1 MKPQEPLQLPSPH
14 AAIRRSLKAAFAL
27 FALSAGALA
36 DVTQLADPFTI
47 TGAANDTNINV
58 NIPARQTGPLA
69 GGTYTELLTNATGFT
84 NDALIEK
91 SSATFAGSD
100 ALLLRT
106 FHGTA
111 SSATAVRLS
120 TNFGPQVAGK
130 KWRVSYTGNIQRS
143 DATAVADSWLSLDLG
158 DTTGHVGPNNAST
171 DIGFFIRGNGAWA
184 TWADNVNIAS
194 GAAAALKTPDIYAT
208 NWALA
213 LTIDETVSPVVAS
226 AVVTVAGGGTFNL
239 GPWNLTWENA
249 ARYVEIR
256 VLQGSNAT
264 GAGALC
270 DGRVENLTVALVG
283 DPLAPPVIA
292 IAPQPQTL
300 WVGDSTMLSV
310 NVDSIAQPTYQ
321 WSLNGTPIGG
331 ATAYTLTITD
341 AALASGGNYSVA
353 VTNSNGTTTASAAV
367 NVIFPNRWQ
376 RSAEPLAV
384 SSKKTPLVFSELM
397 PNPAPRLDGK
407 NVEFIELY
415 NTNPWPED
423 LTGWRISGDVDF
435 AFAPGTSIPAQGFLV
450 VAAVP
455 ADVQTVH
462 GITGVLGP
470 WTGALSNEGGT
481 LRLRRKN
488 DAIVLEA
495 TWNDGPEWPVAADG
509 AGHSLVLARP
519 SFGEA
524 DVKAW
529 SHSGVVGGSPGVAE
543 AVPSSAQDHVLI
555 NEILAHSTTGVDFVE
570 LFNSSSL
577 SVDVSGCW
585 LSDDNALLGKFQIP
599 GGTILAPRG
608 RVSFTQMQM
617 GFSLSAEGETVYFT
631 NAAQTRVLDAVRFRG
646 QLPDTGSG
654 RTPDGEGPVRR
665 LASATPGTTNAAA
678 ARGPVVINEL
688 YFNPITGD
696 SEDEWLELRNLSG
709 SAVSLAGWRI
719 SDGVSFTFPAGAS
732 IAANGYIVVAK
743 NPARV
748 LVNHPALSPGVVFG
762 PWTGSLADSGEEVVL
777 GQPVTI
783 PGPLTY
789 FAAVDE
795 VSYAD
800 ASRWSQWAD
809 GGGSSL
815 ELSDPRDVATPL
827 WLDSDETAKAP
838 WTLVE
843 TTGVLDHVNLNAS
856 ALANRLDACLL
867 NTGEAL
873 LDEVEA
879 TPFGGAN
886 VVTNGGFESGIGT
899 WLVQGTHNRSV
910 IENSGFAGTKSLR
923 LVAQGRGD
931 PLPNHVRT
939 SLTAT
944 IATNS
949 TATLRA
955 RARWLRGSSDFL
967 LRLRGGGLEAYG
979 ALTVPKNL
987 GTPAA
992 ANSRAVAN
1000 AAPSITAVT
1009 HLPALP
1015 VAGLPFRV
1023 FARVTDPDGVASV
1036 TLNFRLDP
1044 SATLTSIAMLDSGAG
1059 GDLLA
1064 GDGIFTGTVP
1074 AQSAGALLGFTITAT
1089 DPAAASAVF
1098 PPTLECLA
1106 RVGDTLPTG
1115 AFGTYTM
1122 WITSSTLTAWSARL
1136 VKSNESFPITLLHNG
1151 SRIFY
1156 GTGAH
1161 FAQFAESGNTNPT
1174 TTIIGYDIDLP
1185 AGEPLMGEDE
1195 VVLDYPIRDTTNQRE
1210 QLMHWMLDQMKL
1222 PTLHRR
1228 DVHLVV
1234 NGARR
1239 IPASSAAPIYHDC
1252 HQPGSY
1258 HLDSSFSDDTKGR
1271 LIKTSR
1277 WDETSD
1283 TNTVLAGDF
1292 NSLLPFTTTG
1302 GVYKTARYRWCWM
1315 PRSSEGSENDFADI
1329 FNLVTASN
1337 IAGGGAN
1344 YVNGV
1349 TALVDV
1355 DQWMGSFAFADLC
1368 AYWDTFG
1375 NPNDKNAYLYK
1386 PTLSGWKVITNDL
1399 DVGIGADNSNHHPSI
1414 EPLFAAGID
1423 APVQKMFDTPALVR
1437 PYWRA
1442 LHESLGT
1449 FFSGAAVTNRLT
1461 QRYNGYIA
1469 NGVAV
1474 VSPFVASDYY
1484 SVARTNPTV
1493 PAITGGIPE
1502 WINLRVAYVQSQLA
1516 TVSAP
1521 FAVDGP
1527 SSFTTT
1533 VSPITITGTAPV
1545 SVKTITFNGVEVPLT
1560 WTTTTA
1566 WSASVS
1572 VAGGTNPLV
1581 ITAFD
1586 GAGTQVGT
1594 TTLSINFTGTN
1605 AWAALRINEWLADNA
1620 ALTFDPADG
1629 DSEDWLELYNP
1640 TGASVS
1646 LANWTLSDSASTPT
1660 TFVIPAGYSISAA
1673 GRLLVWADDETIQNT
1688 GSGQL
1693 HVPFKLSN
1701 SGETLSLRAPDGT
1714 VEDFVTFG
1722 AQVKNISQGRIPD
1735 GGTALDFLA
1744 SASPGN
1750 ANTAT
1755 LALPTATATLSGG
1768 VITFTITTTPEF
1780 TYQPQFKNDLSD
1792 ATWTDLGPAIKAT
1805 GATLDVMD
1813 TPSPQTRRFYR
1824 AVRTP

>member
-1 MKPQEPLQLPSPH
+1 MIPEFSIYTF
-14 AAIRRSLKAAFAL
+14 AAIRRSLQAACAL
-27 FALSAGALA
+27 LA
-36 DVTQLADPFTI
+36 FSTIAWADTVVLADPFSI
-47 TGAANDTNINV
+47 TGGANDTNINV
-58 NIPARQTGPLA
+58 DIPARQSGVLT
-69 GGTYTELLTNATGFT
+69 GGTFTELPTSGASGT

-106 FHGTA
+106 FH
-111 SSATAVRLS
+111 ATTPTQMAVRLS
-120 TNFGPQVAGK
+120 TDFGPQVAGK
-130 KWRVSYTGNIQRS
+130 KWSVSFTANIQRS
-143 DATAVADSWLSLDLG
+143 STNITDTWVSLDLG
-158 DTTGHVGPNNAST
+158 DTANHVGPTNAST
-171 DIGFFIRGNGAWA
+171 DVGFFVRGNGGWN
-184 TWADNVNIAS
+184 TYADGTLVGA
-194 GAAAALKTPDIYAT
+194 GAAAVLKSPDLYAT
-208 NWALA
+208 NYTVV
-213 LTIDETVSPVVAS
+213 LTIDETVSPVTAS
-226 AVVTVAGGGTFNL
+226 AVVTVAGGSTSNL
-239 GPWNLTWENA
+239 GPWNITWENA
-249 ARYVEIR
+249 ARYIELR
-256 VLQGSNAT
+256 MQNGGNALSP
-264 GAGALC
+264 GATA
-270 DGRVENLTVALVG
+270 DGRVENLTVSRFGNEPTVATPPQSQSIVFGESAL
-283 DPLAPPVIA
+283 
-292 IAPQPQTL
+292 
-300 WVGDSTMLSV
+300 LSV
-310 NVDSIAQPTYQ
+310 TATSQTSMTYQ
-321 WSLNGTPIGG
+321 WLKDGVPISG
-331 ATAYTLTITD
+331 ATASTLAINTASLASAGSYTVTITNLTGSTTST
-341 AALASGGNYSVA
+341 AATVSV
-353 VTNSNGTTTASAAV
+353 VY
-367 NVIFPNRWQ
+367 PNRWQ
-376 RSAEPLAV
+376 RTGEPLAV
-384 SSKKTPLVFSELM
+384 SSKKTPIIFSELHTH
-397 PNPAPRLDGK
+397 PATRLDGK
-407 NVEFIELY
+407 NLEFIELY

-423 LTGWRISGDVDF
+423 LTGWRISSDVDY
-435 AFAPGTSIPAQGFLV
+435 AFPPGTSIPAQGFLV

-455 ADVQTVH
+455 ADVQTVY

-470 WTGALSNEGGT
+470 FTGALSNEGGK
-481 LRLRRKN
+481 LRLRRAN

-495 TWNDGPEWPVAADG
+495 VWNDGPEWPAAADG
-509 AGHSLVLARP
+509 AGHSRVLTRP
-519 SFGEA
+519 SYGEGDA
-524 DVKAW
+524 RAW
-529 SHSGVVGGSPGVAE
+529 SASAVIGGSPGVAE
-543 AVPSSAQDHVLI
+543 GLPASPQDHVLI
-555 NEILAHSTTGVDFVE
+555 NEILSHSTVGTDFIE
-570 LFNSSSL
+570 LFNSSPL
-577 SVDVSGCW
+577 SIDVSGCW
-585 LSDDNALLGKFQIP
+585 ISDDVALLGKFQIP
-599 GGTILAPRG
+599 GGTVLPPRG
-608 RVSFTQMQM
+608 RVSFTQTQM
-617 GFSLSAEGETVYFT
+617 GFGLSAEGETVYFT

-646 QLPDTGSG
+646 QLPDTASG
-654 RTPDGEGPVRR
+654 RTPDGEGLVRR
-665 LASATPGTTNAAA
+665 LNSATPGATNSAA
-678 ARGPVVINEL
+678 ARGPVVFNEL
-688 YFNPITGD
+688 YFHPITGD
-696 SEDEWLELRNLSG
+696 AEDQWLELRNLSG

-732 IAANGYIVVAK
+732 IAANGYVVVAK
-743 NPARV
+743 NPAR
-748 LVNHPALSPGVVFG
+748 LLANHPGLSAALVFG
-762 PWTGSLADSGEEVVL
+762 PFTGTLSGSGEEVVL

-815 ELSDPRDVATPL
+815 ELSDPRDIATPL
-827 WLDSDETAKAP
+827 WLDSDDTAKAP

-843 TTGVLDHVNLNAS
+843 TTGVLDHVNLNAT

-867 NTGEAL
+867 NKGEAL

-879 TPFGGAN
+879 TPSGGAN
-886 VVTNGGFESGIGT
+886 VVTNGGFESGIGS

-923 LVAQGRGD
+923 LVALGRGD
-931 PLPNHVRT
+931 SMPNHVRT

-944 IATNS
+944 IATGS

-955 RARWLRGSSDFL
+955 RARWLHGSPDFL

-979 ALTVPKNL
+979 ALTVPTNL

-1000 AAPSITAVT
+1000 AAPSITDVT
-1009 HLPALP
+1009 HLPVLP
-1015 VAGLPFRV
+1015 VAGFPFRV
-1023 FARVTDPDGVASV
+1023 FARVADPDGVASV
-1036 TLNFRLDP
+1036 TLKYRLDP
-1044 SATLTSIAMLDSGAG
+1044 LATLTSIAMLDSGTG

-1098 PPTLECLA
+1098 PPTSECLA

-1136 VKSNESFPITLLHNG
+1136 SKSNEAFPITFLHNS
-1151 SRIFY
+1151 SRVFY

-1161 FAQFAESGNTNPT
+1161 FAQFSDNTGNNPAT
-1174 TTIIGYDIDLP
+1174 AIIGYDIDLP
-1185 AGEPLMGEDE
+1185 PGEPLMGEDE
-1195 VVLDYPIRDTTNQRE
+1195 AVLDYPIRDTTNQRE
-1210 QLMHWMLDQMKL
+1210 QLMHWMLEQMKL

-1234 NGARR
+1234 NGVRR

-1252 HQPGSY
+1252 HQPGGY
-1258 HLDSSFSDDTKGR
+1258 HLASSFSDDTKGR

-1283 TNTVLAGDF
+1283 TNAVLAGDF

-1337 IAGGGAN
+1337 ITGSGAD
-1344 YVNGV
+1344 YVDGV
-1349 TALVDV
+1349 KALVDV
-1355 DQWMGSFAFADLC
+1355 DQWMGNFAFADLC

-1386 PTLSGWKVITNDL
+1386 PTLSGWKVITNDM
-1399 DVGIGADNSNHHPSI
+1399 DVGLGADNSNHHPSI
-1414 EPLFAAGID
+1414 EPLFASGID

-1437 PYWRA
+1437 PYWR
-1442 LHESLGT
+1442 SLSDSLNT
-1449 FFSGAAVTNRLT
+1449 FFSGTAVSTRLT

-1484 SVARTNPTV
+1484 KVSQGGN

-1502 WINLRVAYVQSQLA
+1502 WINLRVTYVQNQLN
-1516 TVSAP
+1516 TVAAS
-1521 FAVDGP
+1521 FAVSGSNP
-1527 SSFTTT
+1527 RSTT

-1545 SVKTITFNGVEVPLT
+1545 GAKTITFNGLELPLT
-1560 WTTTTA
+1560 WTTVTA
-1566 WSASVS
+1566 WSASVP
-1572 VAGGTNPLV
+1572 VASGTNPLV
-1581 ITAFD
+1581 ISTYNT
-1586 GAGTQVGT
+1586 AGTLTGS
-1594 TTLSINFTGTN
+1594 TTLSVNFTGTN

-1620 ALTFDPADG
+1620 AHDFDPADG

-1640 TGASVS
+1640 TASTVS
-1646 LANWTLSDSASTPT
+1646 LAGWSLSDSIT
-1660 TFVIPAGYSISAA
+1660 TYIIPSGYAIAPS

-1701 SGETLSLRAPDGT
+1701 SGETLTLRAPDGT
-1714 VEDFVTFG
+1714 VVDSVTFG
-1722 AQVKNISQGRIPD
+1722 AQVKNISQGLTPD
-1735 GGTALDFLA
+1735 GGATVDFLA
-1744 SASPGN
+1744 SPSAGTT
-1750 ANTAT
+1750 NTAT
-1755 LALPTATATLSGG
+1755 LALPTASATLSGG
-1768 VITFTITTTPEF
+1768 VITFTITTTPDF
-1780 TYQPQFKNDLSD
+1780 TYQPQFKNDLTD
-1792 ATWTDLGPAIKAT
+1792 ATWINLGPAIKAT
-1805 GATLDVMD
+1805 GTTLDVTD
-1813 TPSPQTRRFYR
+1813 TPGSQTRRFYR